1 MIGFAFAGLLLGLIL
16 GVYCPFRVP
25 PEYARL
31 LAVAVMAGMDAVL
44 GGVRASLE
52 GNYDTQV
59 FISGFFINGILAAFL
74 CYAGNLIGID
84 LRYAYFPEF
93 GNYPSPLYGQISVLS
108 EDEEKNS
115 LISRK
120 IALSC

>member
-1 MIGFAFAGLLLGLIL
+1 MICYALAGLAVGLII
-16 GVYCPFRVP
+16 GVYCPFSLP

-31 LAVAVMAGMDAVL
+31 LAVAVMAGLDAVL

-52 GNYDTQV
+52 GYYDTEV

-84 LRYAYFPEF
+84 LYLVAMMMMT
-93 GNYPSPLYGQISVLS
+93 STMMMMM
-108 EDEEKNS
+108 K
-115 LISRK
+115 
-120 IALSC
+120 

>member
-84 LRYAYFPEF
+84 LYLVAVLIF
-93 GNYPSPLYGQISVLS
+93 GMRIFQNLGIIRRLYMGKKVSC
-108 EDEEKNS
+108 
-115 LISRK
+115 RK
-120 IALSC
+120 MKKKIH

>member
-1 MIGFAFAGLLLGLIL
+1 MNTLRQWKARRQRNDWICICRPFAWSYT

-84 LRYAYFPEF
+84 LYLVAVLIF
-93 GNYPSPLYGQISVLS
+93 GMRIFQNLGIIRRLYMG
-108 EDEEKNS
+108 K
-115 LISRK
+115 
-120 IALSC
+120 

>member
-1 MIGFAFAGLLLGLIL
+1 MSG
-16 GVYCPFRVP
+16 P

-59 FISGFFINGILAAFL
+59 FISGFFINGILTAFL

-84 LRYAYFPEF
+84 LYLVAVLIF
-93 GNYPSPLYGQISVLS
+93 GMRIFQNLGIIRRLYMG
-108 EDEEKNS
+108 K
-115 LISRK
+115 
-120 IALSC
+120 

>member
-59 FISGFFINGILAAFL
+59 FISGFFINGILTAFL

-84 LRYAYFPEF
+84 LYLVAVLIF
-93 GNYPSPLYGQISVLS
+93 GMRIFQNLGIIRRLYMGKYVSC
-108 EDEEKNS
+108 
-115 LISRK
+115 RK
-120 IALSC
+120 MKKKIH